1 MKTLCVVVFV
11 GIVAAAHASLIGL
24 GHGGVDSAAILA
36 GPSGTVSRTGHGI
49 IAGPAAIGVGHVG
62 VGVVAAAPLLVPH
75 HAAQLGLELSV
86 PAGSGL
92 EGQWIPD
99 VNEKLHDDGSYKP
112 HVYGW

>member
-11 GIVAAAHASLIGL
+11 GIVAAAHASVIGLGL
-24 GHGGVDSAAILA
+24 GHGGVDSAAILT

-49 IAGPAAIGVGHVG
+49 IAGPALGVGH
-62 VGVVAAAPLLVPH
+62 VGVVAAAPLLVSH